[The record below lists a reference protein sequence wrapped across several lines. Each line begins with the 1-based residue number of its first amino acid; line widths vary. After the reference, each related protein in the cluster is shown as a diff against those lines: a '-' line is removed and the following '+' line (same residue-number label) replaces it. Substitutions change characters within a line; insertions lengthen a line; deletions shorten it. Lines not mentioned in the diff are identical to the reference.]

1 MQSNY
6 EQTCEYYFNGQT
18 MYTGAHSLRFYTDR
32 EDDGYLITNK
42 FSWDSW
48 GLIPTSVPIVS
59 MPAVFE
65 NSITVPGTN
74 QTIDLSNVLLGFP
87 TFKQRTGTWKF
98 YCDLTK
104 PCEFKQPTQDNPNAT
119 IWKCWTREG
128 LYGSLASY
136 FHGQNRKVILM
147 DDDPDYYYKGKFK
160 LGNITSGKGFPQVDI
175 SYTLDPFKYWT
186 HSTHT
191 EIEWDP
197 FDFVYGEVYYDDYN
211 NIEVDCAYD
220 APVSYATVKAFTQR
234 TLGQAPVFPKV
245 IANIDAQI
253 GDTNPRIMM
262 EVIVADRPKQTFTL
276 HQGTNYDPQLMLV
289 CPTEDYN
296 ATVILRG
303 HGSVSFDF
311 VPGRL

>member
-6 EQTCEYYFNGQT
+6 EQTCEYVFNGQV
-18 MYTGAHSLRFYTDR
+18 MYTGAHSLRFYTDD
-32 EDDGYLITNK
+32 EDGELITNK
-42 FSWDSW
+42 FSWDTW
-48 GLIPTSVPIVS
+48 GLIPSSAPIVS
-59 MPAVFE
+59 MPTVFE
-65 NSITVPGTN
+65 NSVSIPGTN
-74 QTIDLSNVLLGFP
+74 QTVDLSNVLLGFP

-104 PCEFKQPTQDNPNAT
+104 PCQFPQPTPEDPDAT
-119 IWKCWTREG
+119 ITRCWTREG

-147 DDDPDYYYKGKFK
+147 DDDPDYFYKGKFK
-160 LGNITSGKGFPQVDI
+160 LGNITAGKGFPQIDI

-197 FDFVYGEVYYDDYN
+197 FDFLYGEVTYEDYN
-211 NIEVDCAYD
+211 NIAVDCAYD
-220 APVSYATVKAFTQR
+220 ASYSQATKKFYTQ
-234 TLGQAPVFPKV
+234 TQIGQAPVFPTV
-245 IANIDAQI
+245 IADITAI
-253 GDTNPRIMM
+253 PGDDNPRIEM
-262 EVIVADRPKQTFTL
+262 EVIVGERPKQTFIL
-276 HQGTNYDPQLMLV
+276 HQGKNYDPQLMFV
-289 CPTEDYN
+289 CPTEEERC
-296 ATVILRG
+296 AIALRG